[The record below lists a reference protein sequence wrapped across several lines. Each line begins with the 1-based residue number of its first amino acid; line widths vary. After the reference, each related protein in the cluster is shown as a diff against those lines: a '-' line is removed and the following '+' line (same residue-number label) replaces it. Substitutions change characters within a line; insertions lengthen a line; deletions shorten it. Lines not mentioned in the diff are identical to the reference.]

1 MGGLCGGHGHR
12 GPALGQGLVPALVG
26 HWGLAPVPELVL
38 YNWTIASVNYTL
50 GIVWRPALVPV
61 CTSRRYIAL
70 DSTVLLP
77 PQLPTAPCSTL
88 APPAVPWPL
97 APPAVP
103 WPLAQAPIVTP
114 ARPPGSAPLHYSE

>member
-38 YNWTIASVNYTL
+38 YNRTIASVNYTL
-50 GIVWRPALVPV
+50 GIVWRLALVPV
-61 CTSRRYIAL
+61 CTSCRYIAL

-77 PQLPTAPCSTL
+77 PQLPTATCSTL
-88 APPAVPWPL
+88 APGPTCSTL
-97 APPAVP
+97 APGPTCST
-103 WPLAQAPIVTP
+103 LAQAPIVTP